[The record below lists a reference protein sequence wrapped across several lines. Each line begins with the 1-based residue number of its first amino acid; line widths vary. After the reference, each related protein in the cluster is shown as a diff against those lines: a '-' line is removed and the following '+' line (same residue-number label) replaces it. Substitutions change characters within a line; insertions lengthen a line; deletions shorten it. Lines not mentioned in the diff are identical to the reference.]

1 MVPLGYL
8 GNFWRTLE
16 MQLINLETN
25 FILTWFE
32 NSVIIIPGGIIGQV

>member
-16 MQLINLETN
+16 MQSINLKTN

-32 NSVIIIPGGIIGQV
+32 NSVLIPGGTIGQV

>member
-8 GNFWRTLE
+8 GNFRRTLE

>member
-16 MQLINLETN
+16 MQLINLKTN
-25 FILTWFE
+25 FILAWFE
-32 NSVIIIPGGIIGQV
+32 NSVLIPGGTIGQV